1 MAMSSGGGGGGGGT
15 MSEIN
20 VTPLVDVMLVLLII
34 FMVTAPLMQAGLDV
48 DLPPAEANIIE
59 ADEGKLVLS
68 IDRERKV
75 FLGETPLAQLAP
87 PSDLPGQ
94 DPGLLAVEQQL
105 RANER
110 LMREKE
116 LYIQADRNLPYGVVV
131 KVLASLRTLGVT
143 NLGLVTDPLAN

>member
-1 MAMSSGGGGGGGGT
+1 MAMSSGGGGGGT

-34 FMVTAPLMQAGLDV
+34 FMVTAPLMQAGVDV
-48 DLPPAEANIIE
+48 DLPPAEAALIE
-59 ADEGKLVLS
+59 ADEGKLILS

-75 FLGETPLAQLAP
+75 LLGDTPLAQLA
-87 PSDLPGQ
+87 LPGASVGQ
-94 DPGLLAVEQQL
+94 DPGLLAVEAAL
-105 RANER
+105 RGNPR

-131 KVLASLRTLGVT
+131 KVLASLRNLGVT
-143 NLGLVTDPLAN
+143 NLGLVTDPLAAN